1 MKSFYVFFAFISIIS
16 YHSGESTLSQ
26 SDKKAKKDGVNVKK
40 DTSKS
45 KTGPIASSVYSK
57 GLVTTKLTSKS
68 DILDHY
74 SNYHQDTAFHNFDG
88 TVLGY
93 VTPWNSHGYDVA
105 KIFSGNKLNLISP
118 VWLQVHPAGD
128 GVNYKIGG
136 LHDKDVKWMMKL
148 KKNGA
153 KIVPRIL
160 FDKWVANDYI
170 KLFTENKRVTNLA
183 QILVDLCLKHDFD
196 GLTLEVWNQLGGQAR
211 PELRRVISELAE
223 SIKKADKL
231 IIVVIPPPLHHN
243 DVKGMIEEE
252 DFDRMSDSVDYFSLM
267 TYDYSS
273 PQRPGPNSPIDWVRK
288 CVETL
293 DPQSY
298 HRSQI
303 LLGLNFYGYDYTS
316 EGGNPM
322 LGHEFIK
329 LLKEGSSNAK
339 FKWDNDAE
347 EHFLEVKSGGRKHTV
362 FYPSLNSIQNRILL
376 AKELGTGLSI
386 WELGQ
391 GLDYFYD
398 LL

>member
-1 MKSFYVFFAFISIIS
+1 MKPLYVFCAFISIIS
-16 YHSGESTLSQ
+16 HHSGIESTLSQ
-26 SDKKAKKDGVNVKK
+26 SDKKAKKDTVNVKK
-40 DTSKS
+40 DTPKA
-45 KTGPIASSVYSK
+45 GPIATSVYSK
-57 GLVTTKLTSKS
+57 GLVTTKLTSKF

-74 SNYHQDTAFHNFDG
+74 ANYHQDTTFHNFDG

-105 KIFSGNKLNLISP
+105 KFFSGKKLNLISP
-118 VWLQVHPAGD
+118 VWLQIHPAAD

-153 KIVPRIL
+153 KVVPRIL

-170 KLFTENKRVTNLA
+170 KLFTENKRVSNLA
-183 QILVDLCLKHDFD
+183 QILVDLCIKHDFD

-211 PELRRVISELAE
+211 PELRRVIIEIAE
-223 SIKKADKL
+223 NIKKAGKL
-231 IIVVIPPPLHHN
+231 FIVVIPPPLHHN

-252 DFDRMSDSVDYFSLM
+252 DLDRMSDSVDYFSLM

-293 DPQSY
+293 DPHSY

-316 EGGNPM
+316 EGGNPV

-329 LLKEGSSNAK
+329 LLKEGASNAK
-339 FKWDNDAE
+339 FKWDSAAQ
-347 EHFLEVKSGGRKHTV
+347 EHFVEVKSGGRKHTV

-376 AKELGTGLSI
+376 AKDLGTGLSI
-386 WELGQ
+386 WEIGQ